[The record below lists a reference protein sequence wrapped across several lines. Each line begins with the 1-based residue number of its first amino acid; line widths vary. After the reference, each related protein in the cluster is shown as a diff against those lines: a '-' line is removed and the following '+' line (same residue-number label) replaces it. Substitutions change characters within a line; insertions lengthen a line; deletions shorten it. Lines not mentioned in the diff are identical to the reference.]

1 MYESKNLRN
10 EESHLYTRLKTDR
23 FSGLEKYNILKIILV
38 EVLVL
43 FVLIGMVISNAWE
56 ISNRS
61 AFKLKPISLSI
72 HLVKATTTN
81 DCYKVIQAKVST
93 VIKEKV
99 DTELERQRKEAEEKE
114 KLAKK
119 LEEEKKKKVEIIET
133 SYSGS
138 KLTKSKG
145 TIQGP
150 SGKETYYNLNMSGV
164 VSIMRRKGFSEAEYP
179 YNVRADGVKC
189 LGPYVMVAAHLG
201 NRPRGSKVQTNL
213 GTGLVCDTGGF
224 AAGNPSQIDIA
235 TSW

>member
-1 MYESKNLRN
+1 MKKINFVSKNI
-10 EESHLYTRLKTDR
+10 K
-23 FSGLEKYNILKIILV
+23 KIL
-38 EVLVL
+38 
-43 FVLIGMVISNAWE
+43 LIELITLLMLSSFICVQAKE
-56 ISNRS
+56 IP
-61 AFKLKPISLSI
+61 KPIT
-72 HLVKATTTN
+72 KTN
-81 DCYKVIQAKVST
+81 FIKVST
-93 VIKEKV
+93 KSINLDKSVTDTKLVV
-99 DTELERQRKEAEEKE
+99 DTEFERQRKEAEEKE

-201 NRPRGSKVQTNL
+201 NRPRGSKVQTSL

>member
-1 MYESKNLRN
+1 MKKINFVSKNIKKILLI
-10 EESHLYTRLKTDR
+10 ELITLLMLSSFICVQAKEIPKPITKTD
-23 FSGLEKYNILKIILV
+23 FI
-38 EVLVL
+38 
-43 FVLIGMVISNAWE
+43 
-56 ISNRS
+56 
-61 AFKLKPISLSI
+61 
-72 HLVKATTTN
+72 
-81 DCYKVIQAKVST
+81 KVST
-93 VIKEKV
+93 KSINLDKSVIDTKLVV

-201 NRPRGSKVQTNL
+201 NRPRGSKIQTSL
-213 GTGLVCDTGGF
+213 GTGIVCDTGGF
-224 AAGNPSQIDIA
+224 ASSNPNQIDIA

>member
-1 MYESKNLRN
+1 MKKINFVSKNI
-10 EESHLYTRLKTDR
+10 K
-23 FSGLEKYNILKIILV
+23 KIL
-38 EVLVL
+38 
-43 FVLIGMVISNAWE
+43 LIELITLLMLSSFICVQAKE
-56 ISNRS
+56 IP
-61 AFKLKPISLSI
+61 KPIT
-72 HLVKATTTN
+72 KTN
-81 DCYKVIQAKVST
+81 FIKVST
-93 VIKEKV
+93 KSINLDKSVTDAKLVV

-201 NRPRGSKVQTNL
+201 NRPRGSKVQTSL

>member
-1 MYESKNLRN
+1 MKKINLVNKNIKKILLIELVIFLMLSSFICVQAKERPKPM
-10 EESHLYTRLKTDR
+10 TKTN
-23 FSGLEKYNILKIILV
+23 FI
-38 EVLVL
+38 
-43 FVLIGMVISNAWE
+43 
-56 ISNRS
+56 
-61 AFKLKPISLSI
+61 
-72 HLVKATTTN
+72 
-81 DCYKVIQAKVST
+81 KVST
-93 VIKEKV
+93 KSINLDKSVTDTKLVV

-164 VSIMRRKGFSEAEYP
+164 ISIMRRKGFSEAEYP

-201 NRPRGSKVQTNL
+201 NRPRGSKVQTSL

-224 AAGNPSQIDIA
+224 ASGNPSQIDIA